1 MKNFEGFI
9 RKFARKNNVEVQLQQ
24 LKFGYKRAKI
34 PCYSWEE
41 YKELETTLKRNKSL
55 SVEHWVNFQGEFE
68 AYLYIMPQEDYIQL
82 QAKNKAEQDKVEKW
96 WQRYHIADAET
107 RRLMACGAIE

>member
-9 RKFARKNNVEVQLQQ
+9 RKFARENNVEFQWQQ

-41 YKELETTLKRNKSL
+41 YKELESALKRNKAL
-55 SVEHWVNFQGEFE
+55 RVDCWTCFNGEFE
-68 AYLYIMPQEDYIQL
+68 AYLYIMPQEDYVQL
-82 QAKNKAEQDKVEKW
+82 QAQNKAEQDKVEKW
-96 WQRYHIADAET
+96 WLRYHNADEGT

>member
-1 MKNFEGFI
+1 MKNFEGFM
-9 RKFARKNNVEVQLQQ
+9 RKFANENNTKFQWQQ

-41 YKELETTLKRNKSL
+41 YKELERALKRNKTL
-55 SVEHWVNFQGEFE
+55 RVDRWTCFNGEFE
-68 AYLYIMPQEDYIQL
+68 AYLYIMPREDYIQL
-82 QAKNKAEQDKVEKW
+82 QAQNKTEQDKIEKW
-96 WQRYHIADAET
+96 WQRYHVADEET

>member
-1 MKNFEGFI
+1 MKNFEGFM
-9 RKFARKNNVEVQLQQ
+9 RKFARENNVEVQWQQ

-34 PCYSWEE
+34 PCCSWEE
-41 YKELETTLKRNKSL
+41 YKELERTLKRIKSL

-68 AYLYIMPQEDYIQL
+68 AYLYIMPLEDYSQL
-82 QAKNKAEQDKVEKW
+82 KGKVKAENDKLENW
-96 WQRYHIADAET
+96 WQRYHAANDET